1 MANTF
6 SWIIPTL
13 DAKIKEGDLQNVIY
27 CVHWIYIAKDET
39 DESIMSQRIGVLNVK
54 YNEGEPFIPYDEL
67 TKETV
72 INWLELGLDVSALQ
86 DALNKDIELIKNP
99 VDEHLHPDWN

>member
-1 MANTF
+1 
-6 SWIIPTL
+6 
-13 DAKIKEGDLQNVIY
+13 
-27 CVHWIYIAKDET
+27 
-39 DESIMSQRIGVLNVK
+39 MSQRIGVLNVK